1 MRLMKL
7 QDDLLFAIDEA
18 VAINEMG
25 YDKYHD
31 KVMSY
36 IRTQISINEAYLNN
50 DIDSDQFDQ
59 LIYEYSKSETV
70 SIAGRKAMRMGKDFY
85 NSIREEIIKAAKQ
98 VKGDGV
104 SDKVGGVLRF
114 TGIGAA
120 GAARLAGLILAGP
133 LDYALNGAI
142 ACVTI
147 PLNKFDFGLT
157 TPTYKAMTK
166 PFIDEI
172 RDRHSK
178 KCEGILD
185 TARALKERAQQI
197 RSDADEGK
205 ITATQAEKQVE
216 TLVKDTLSLAKSIDK
231 ARASIQNEI
240 DKTVVKMEKIK
251 KQRSGVTDGSPE
263 YHELKHKV
271 ETLNKVRER
280 YDSEVKGKADIKDA
294 FNSTRNESIMTKY
307 ANRYRIKEKSNG
319 TYDKKDCQ
327 VILSEMLKDSAPK
340 EDIRAVRSYMRSL

>member
-1 MRLMKL
+1 MKL

-114 TGIGAA
+114 AGIGAA

-157 TPTYKAMTK
+157 TPSYKAMTK

-185 TARALKERAQQI
+185 TARALKERSLSQRCI
-197 RSDADEGK
+197 PKRVGEHNRSDLM
-205 ITATQAEKQVE
+205 Q
-216 TLVKDTLSLAKSIDK
+216 
-231 ARASIQNEI
+231 
-240 DKTVVKMEKIK
+240 M
-251 KQRSGVTDGSPE
+251 
-263 YHELKHKV
+263 
-271 ETLNKVRER
+271 
-280 YDSEVKGKADIKDA
+280 KGKLQQLKLKNRWKLWLKIPCLWQKVLIRQGRLSKMRLIK
-294 FNSTRNESIMTKY
+294 
-307 ANRYRIKEKSNG
+307 
-319 TYDKKDCQ
+319 
-327 VILSEMLKDSAPK
+327 P
-340 EDIRAVRSYMRSL
+340 